1 MAVGS
6 KLAEAAF
13 GSAYLNVIVNTR
25 LMKDK
30 TTAETIE
37 KRAENL
43 CGYMKKADE
52 IYRELADILKDKLK

>member
-1 MAVGS
+1 
-6 KLAEAAF
+6 
-13 GSAYLNVIVNTR
+13 
-25 LMKDK
+25 MKDK